1 METVAVLLSTY
12 NGEKYLKEQIDSIL
26 NQIGLNVCVF
36 ARDDGSKDST
46 VNILKEYS
54 ENYSNFSYY
63 CGLNVGPAQ
72 SFFELIKQSPN
83 SDYYAFADQ
92 DDVWDQNKLEC
103 AVKMLSK
110 KDASIPQLYY
120 SNLRIVDQDLKYYRM
135 SHQKPYIHKK
145 RYSALAEGCATGCT
159 IVINTVARDF
169 LKDKLPSE
177 CTMHDNWIYMV
188 CKLFG
193 EVNYDFEGHI
203 SYRQHGGNVI
213 GTYLGKK
220 NAKTYIKRFKRLF
233 NRNLQPRYKNAISFW
248 NAYGDLLNADD
259 RKKVL
264 EIVHYKNSFINRCKL
279 LFDFDIGYEV
289 RSRDIRYRI
298 LIILG
303 LI

>member
-1 METVAVLLSTY
+1 METVTVLLSTY
-12 NGEKYLKEQIDSIL
+12 NGEKFIKEQIDSIL
-26 NQIGLNVCVF
+26 HQIGVNVYVL

-46 VNILKEYS
+46 VDILKVYS
-54 ENYSNFSYY
+54 EKYSNFSYY

-72 SFFELIKQSPN
+72 SFFDLLKQSPD

-92 DDVWDQNKLEC
+92 DDVWDENKLVC
-103 AVKMLSK
+103 AVNLLSK
-110 KDASIPQLYY
+110 KNTLIPQLYY
-120 SNLRIVDQDLKYYRM
+120 SNLRIVDQNLRYYRM
-135 SHQKPYIHKK
+135 SHQKPYIQKK

-159 IVINTVARDF
+159 MVINNVARDF
-169 LKDKLPSE
+169 LKNKLPSE

-188 CKLFG
+188 CRFFG

-203 SYRQHGGNVI
+203 SYRQHGENVV
-213 GTYLGKK
+213 GTYLEKK
-220 NAKTYIKRFKRLF
+220 TVKTYIKRFKRLF
-233 NRNLQPRYKNAISFW
+233 NRKLQPRYKNAISFW
-248 NAYGDLLNADD
+248 NAYGNLLNSDD

-264 EIVHYKNSFINRCKL
+264 EIINYKKSLISRCRL

-289 RSRDIRYRI
+289 KSRDIRYRI